1 MAGRSSQSF
10 LFREGCL
17 CVDAMASLTPR
28 IVITLQETTKVRVK
42 VAPWAKFK
50 SLIYN
55 TYQTPNQSRKALDHC
70 STSRSCSLQHP
81 LSCVAFFFFLRP
93 RRQALLRSGTI
104 LCLPPTCL
112 FVNKERRRRGIE
124 EEVRGKLNIGYL
136 LSQVL

>member
-1 MAGRSSQSF
+1 MWRY
-10 LFREGCL
+10 FRQIVLIHCYY
-17 CVDAMASLTPR
+17 LTK
-28 IVITLQETTKVRVK
+28 TTKVRVK

-70 STSRSCSLQHP
+70 STSRSCYLQHP

-104 LCLPPTCL
+104 LCLPQACL
-112 FVNKERRRRGIE
+112 FANKKRRRRSERKVEYRILIALEFYEFLPGI
-124 EEVRGKLNIGYL
+124 
-136 LSQVL
+136 SQRYIDQ